1 MKVLTF
7 NDVRNYEILYEGLLS
22 VSTKG
27 AETRTLSR
35 ILTKLERIGVK
46 KEVNGRESLLYTL
59 AEPGPVKFEES
70 EFEFTKK
77 KLNEVEWNGA
87 GAKSAGALLEWLDEK
102 HPSEEEYAAL
112 KDGVLKL
119 EKPSA

>member
-1 MKVLTF
+1 MRILTF
-7 NDVRNYEILYEGLLS
+7 SNVTQYETLYEGLLTI
-22 VSTKG
+22 STKG

-35 ILTKLERIGVK
+35 ILTKLERIGTK
-46 KEVNGRESLLYTL
+46 KQVNGKESLLYTL
-59 AEPGPVKFEES
+59 AEPGPVRFEES

-77 KLNEVEWNGA
+77 KLNEVEWNGI
-87 GAKSAGALLEWLDEK
+87 GAKNAGALLDWLDDK